1 MNKRERV
8 LTVLEGGTPD
18 RVPGSFWFHFSGEDT
33 EGTRCIAAHLAYY
46 RDCDLDFIKIMSDG
60 LNYPLRVR
68 IARPEDWYNVKPLDR
83 NDPFF
88 TGTLDRCTRLND
100 ALQGEC
106 CTFYNMFSPFNIIRE
121 RDIFAPEALQGSND
135 ATVMAHLKEN
145 EGAVRHAM
153 DVIADDLAWLCENIL
168 EKTGVEGIYQSVQG
182 AEVGRMT
189 RSEYRRIVAPSEL
202 KIIERS
208 NAVRDHNILH
218 MCSWAGNRNHLL
230 YWKDYPV
237 RVKNWGIGIEG
248 LSLTQAEGFFPE
260 GTVLLGGLDNR
271 RTHPLYAGS
280 VEEIQACVRACVR
293 EMEGRPFILGADCTV
308 PGDIDRSHIRAALEA
323 LRT

>member
-1 MNKRERV
+1 MLAAELLILVVGFIALIKGADLFVDGSAGLAKNFGV
-8 LTVLEGGTPD
+8 PGLIIGLTVVALGT
-18 RVPGSFWFHFSGEDT
+18 S
-33 EGTRCIAAHLAYY
+33 
-46 RDCDLDFIKIMSDG
+46 
-60 LNYPLRVR
+60 
-68 IARPEDWYNVKPLDR
+68 
-83 NDPFF
+83 
-88 TGTLDRCTRLND
+88 
-100 ALQGEC
+100 
-106 CTFYNMFSPFNIIRE
+106 
-121 RDIFAPEALQGSND
+121 APELAVSTSAALQGSND